1 MLSESQI
8 EMKIIFL
15 IVSLI
20 LVNLTRSIP
29 VEDDDCLSLFS
40 SEVCAAYENLR
51 IKDEPKHGYSGYQ
64 DVDFLTNA
72 LKMKLDFLVRLGL
85 LSKIPLVGDAL
96 NDFVANNQDLIAGVV
111 KGGISGLIKLIPLLL
126 SFVG

>member
-8 EMKIIFL
+8 EMKIIFV

-20 LVNLTRSIP
+20 LVSLTLSTP

-40 SEVCAAYENLR
+40 SEVCAAYKNLGNDIER
-51 IKDEPKHGYSGYQ
+51 GHAYSGYQ